1 MPVRKVAAVKGHGK
15 WVLAWHRHSCL
26 CGFSLLGGHEDK
38 ILVEQFGI
46 GELLWHRHSCLC
58 GFSLLGGH
66 EEKILVEQ
74 FGIGELLS
82 GMGGGL
88 RRTARNGCATKT
100 GAEFRMSS
108 SRVVGGY
115 CRRFLGHS
123 HSWLCAASH
132 H

>member
-46 GELLWHRHSCLC
+46 GELL
-58 GFSLLGGH
+58 
-66 EEKILVEQ
+66 
-74 FGIGELLS
+74 S

-88 RRTARNGCATKT
+88 RRTARNGRATKT
-100 GAEFRMSS
+100 GAEFRMLSNLS
-108 SRVVGGY
+108 
-115 CRRFLGHS
+115 
-123 HSWLCAASH
+123 
-132 H
+132 